1 MLATIIR
8 WTNVESL
15 PAAVEALTL
24 ARVQQ
29 SFPNLPG
36 PVVSGVR
43 GVGLKKNITN
53 VPLTR

>member
-1 MLATIIR
+1 MLATVIR

-15 PAAVEALTL
+15 PAAVEALTP

-43 GVGLKKNITN
+43 GVGLKKNIAN